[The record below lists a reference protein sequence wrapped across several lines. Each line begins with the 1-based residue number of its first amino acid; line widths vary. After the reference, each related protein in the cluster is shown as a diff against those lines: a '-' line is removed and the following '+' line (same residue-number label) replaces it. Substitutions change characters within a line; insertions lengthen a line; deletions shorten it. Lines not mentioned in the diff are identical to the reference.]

1 MIETSVI
8 IPTYNRPG
16 TLFQALRSLQ
26 EQTLSDFEILVMDNA
41 ADPEV
46 ERLVANFN
54 RTARISGRYIAHDSG
69 GNSGARNRG
78 AQEAKGNLLV
88 YTDDDLTFEPRW
100 VEAYCAQFCAHP
112 EMVAAG
118 GCVRPLWEEAPPAWL
133 LEYMGNA
140 KVFSPLA
147 LMEPTDHFTL
157 NDSGFFFSCN
167 MGVRRSV
174 FDWTGFRPEMYGTQ
188 TIGNGE
194 TGLNRDILRRG
205 GLIGYVPEAVVYHH
219 IPPHRMTVDYIR
231 KWAWHLGGSEMYDRW
246 WNRKR
251 SIASLTK
258 EVILIARQYWRKWL
272 RDCTVRHRR
281 DPAAINIRFQAS
293 LGWCKLNYVWW
304 MAIDSKVQAALDM
317 TDFRP

>member
-1 MIETSVI
+1 MRISVI
-8 IPTYNRPG
+8 IPTYKRQK
-16 TLFQALRSLQ
+16 TLLQALSSLQ
-26 EQTLSDFEILVMDNA
+26 RQTVPDFEIIVVDNA
-41 ADPEV
+41 ADPEL
-46 ERLVANFN
+46 ERLLADFN
-54 RTARISGRYIAHDSG
+54 RAARISGRYIAHDSG

-88 YTDDDLTFEPRW
+88 YTDDDLTFDPRW
-100 VEAYCAQFCAHP
+100 IEAYSTHFCAHP
-112 EMVAAG
+112 QMVAAG
-118 GCVRPLWEEAPPAWL
+118 GCVRPSWEEAPPAWL

-140 KVFSPLA
+140 KVFPPLA
-147 LMEPTDHFTL
+147 LMEPTHHFTL
-157 NDSGFFFSCN
+157 NDKGFFFSCN

-174 FDWTGFRPEMYGTQ
+174 FDWTGFRPEMYGTR
-188 TIGNGE
+188 TVGNGE
-194 TGLNRDILRRG
+194 SGLNQEITRRG
-205 GLIGYVPEAVVYHH
+205 GLIGYIPDAIVYHH

-231 KWAWHLGGSEMYDRW
+231 QWAWHLGGSEMYERW

-272 RDCTVRHRR
+272 KDCTVRHRR
-281 DPAAINIRFQAS
+281 DRAEINIQFQAS

-304 MAIDSKVQAALDM
+304 MAMDSKVQAALDM